1 MFKRKSRK
9 GFLGE
14 GGRPLQP
21 LWVGLLAAFFLAAL
35 NPAAFGS
42 QGLMKGPPQEQAHR
56 TGAARNLETSA
67 VSLAFLG
74 AIGFYQKRISSIGG
88 PDRCG
93 FRPGCSTYGV
103 MALKEQG
110 PLIGLMMIGDRQ
122 IRFHIWKKSGPD
134 YTLLPNGKLFDPPS
148 KNLVFD

>member
-1 MFKRKSRK
+1 MFKRKSSK
-9 GFLGE
+9 GFLRE
-14 GGRPLQP
+14 GGRPPHP
-21 LWVGLLAAFFLAAL
+21 LWVVLLAAFSLPVM

-42 QGLMKGPPQEQAHR
+42 QGMMKGPPREQAHR
-56 TGAARNLETSA
+56 TEAARNLETSA

-74 AIGFYQKRISSIGG
+74 TIGFYQKRISSIGG

-93 FRPGCSTYGV
+93 FRPSCSAYGV

-110 PLIGLMMIGDRQ
+110 SLIGLMMIGDRQ
-122 IRFHIWKKSGPD
+122 IRCHIWKKSGPD
-134 YTLLPNGKLFDPPS
+134 YSLLPNGKLFDPPS